1 MTNSTKLL
9 GSTWE
14 LIANDG
20 VDYVL
25 QVTGDGT
32 VLVKA
37 SATVPTGTEGA
48 FILGAKELITSQIL
62 SGNVY
67 ARSGYSK
74 SGNVV
79 QIVYAK

>member
-20 VDYVL
+20 EDYIL
-25 QVTGDGT
+25 QVTGDGE

-48 FILGAKELITSQIL
+48 FTLSTKELITSQIL
-62 SGNVY
+62 SGVIY
-67 ARSGYSK
+67 ARAGYSK
-74 SGNVV
+74 SGNAV